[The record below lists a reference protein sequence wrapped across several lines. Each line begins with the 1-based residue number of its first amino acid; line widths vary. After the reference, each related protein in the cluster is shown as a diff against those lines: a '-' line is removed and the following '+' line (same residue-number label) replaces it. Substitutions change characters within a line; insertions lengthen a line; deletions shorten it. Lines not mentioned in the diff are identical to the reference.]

1 MLVKI
6 LFLSLLIFGVTYPLC
21 FWISFKDPIKNHF
34 LRFHLGCPVFLVGLA
49 LMGLQFSNG
58 STGPSMLLGTS
69 TLSLSKGSPLVID
82 GHLKLILWVWFVC
95 ALLLT
100 AYFWNKETVHLGLVT
115 LLCLWGIKLYALFY
129 SSWVAP
135 VSQEIALS
143 ILGGLIVS
151 AVFYAMN
158 LGHFYLNVH
167 GLKLH
172 HLKNAV
178 RGFGALLLFR
188 LCWNIYGLMAL
199 KTMYGGEQISLMY
212 FMATAEGV
220 FLWVA
225 LFFGVLFPLGSL
237 YFIFGTLKLKNTQAT
252 TGLLYVVLSAL
263 LLGDLAYK
271 YYLLKHSIP
280 L

>member
-1 MLVKI
+1 MLVKL

-49 LMGLQFSNG
+49 LMGLQFFN
-58 STGPSMLLGTS
+58 
-69 TLSLSKGSPLVID
+69 ID
-82 GHLKLILWVWFVC
+82 GHLKLWLWVWFIC
-95 ALLLT
+95 ALLLM

-115 LLCLWGIKLYALFY
+115 LLCWWGIKLYTLFY
-129 SSWVAP
+129 SSWVGP
-135 VSQEIALS
+135 SFQEIAVS
-143 ILGGLIVS
+143 ILAGLILS

-167 GLKLH
+167 GLKLY

-178 RGFGALLLFR
+178 MVFGTLVLLR
-188 LCWNIYGLMAL
+188 LLWNIYGIMAF
-199 KTMYGGEQISLMY
+199 KTMYGGEQVTLRY
-212 FMATAEGV
+212 FMTTTEGT
-220 FLWVA
+220 FLGVA
-225 LFFGVLFPLGSL
+225 LFFGVLFPFGSL

-252 TGLLYVVLSAL
+252 TGLLYVILSAV

-271 YYLLKHSIP
+271 YYLLRHSIP